1 MKPTSF
7 ENAIRLQFDTLMK
20 KVIDGIGKL
29 FGQDWG
35 ISDWFQGVKDSILKL
50 NLGQWAADAKEQTL
64 KFFGETWSQLKTG
77 WGEVFSYLKGS
88 SWVLVGEKHP
98 PAQCLY

>member
-1 MKPTSF
+1 M
-7 ENAIRLQFDTLMK
+7 
-20 KVIDGIGKL
+20 

-77 WGEVFSYLKGS
+77 WGEGFFLFKRAFYKIRRVFHQNNTGNSKLGMAANS
-88 SWVLVGEKHP
+88 TGLEISGRMV
-98 PAQCLY
+98 